1 MPPFSSHP
9 FFKKLL
15 SLNLPR
21 EDFAIAGSG
30 PMYARNLIDKL
41 GDVDVIARGK
51 AWETAVEHGRPVPA
65 PYSTVEVVKLFDESV
80 EILDG
85 WFPEIWSV
93 DDLFD
98 NAELI
103 DGIQFVSLEVV
114 RRTKEKMRRP
124 KDVEHIAI
132 IDKYL
137 NKGSH

>member
-1 MPPFSSHP
+1 MNPFSSHP

-30 PMYARNLIDKL
+30 PMYARGLIDEL

-51 AWETAVEHGRPVPA
+51 AWEIAVEHGRPVPA
-65 PYSTVEVVKLFDESV
+65 PYSTVEVVKLFDENV

-93 DDLFD
+93 DDLVD

-103 DGIQFVSLEVV
+103 DGVRFVPLEVV
-114 RRTKEKMRRP
+114 RRTKEKMGRS
-124 KDVEHIAI
+124 KDMGHIAI

-137 NKGSH
+137 NEGLR